1 MELKGTYR
9 FAGPAERVW
18 DLLMDT
24 RTLAACLPGCSTFES
39 IGEDKYRVVFTAR
52 VAAVTG
58 SFEGTVQ
65 MADKQPPTSYRLI
78 VAGSGRPGF
87 AKGEC
92 DIRLI
97 EDGADVIVDVAGES
111 RVGGLIAQVG
121 QRLLGATAKMMLDR
135 FFHCLQEKN
144 GT

>member
-1 MELKGTYR
+1 VELKGTYR
-9 FAGPAERVW
+9 FAGPAQRVW

-24 RTLAACLPGCSTFES
+24 RTLAACLPGCTTFES
-39 IGEDKYRVVFTAR
+39 IGEDRYRVVFTAR
-52 VAAVTG
+52 VAAVSG

-92 DIRLI
+92 GIRLV